1 MKVLK
6 RLCTFLLGTSLVAGG
21 LVALNS
27 KKAEQTGASEA
38 VGACCDL
45 SANIASVTG
54 YSKEHTYG
62 DYKVY
67 GGQNNNGGWA
77 YFKFGGKK
85 AKAADPAMVT
95 EAYVKGTTACSY
107 DIKRIDVVLL
117 AGAGSTSTVTITMD
131 ADIASSADF
140 SDKTTT
146 TSTSVNQTVATTLS
160 IEPDSGT
167 SWGANK
173 YYCVNFH
180 ISNNTTTNGVLFI
193 QKINFIYESATPR
206 GDISV
211 DELSN
216 PVLTVG
222 SSTNLSYTWTP
233 ASGSGATISSYS
245 YTSSDSDVLS
255 VSGDQIT
262 AVAPGVAT
270 VTLNA
275 TDSLSES
282 YEVVSEKII
291 VTNAYDFE
299 VGDNVALYS
308 ESVLKELSGIN
319 KSGSTHYGD
328 GVDYS
333 TTPNGT
339 YLLNVEEG
347 SLSGSF
353 AFKKGDDYLA
363 WSSGNSLTSST
374 TKSENTSWFV
384 VAHND
389 YMQICNA
396 SMLSREI
403 YWNNGSPRFAC
414 YEGKAGTSGYS
425 FGSLIKID
433 EAPVRGTL
441 AISSPTDKVMRGDAT
456 GSLVYEWTP
465 NSEAPSVTIASHAWS
480 SSDTAVISVS
490 GDTYTAEGP
499 GKAKLTLTATD
510 STGQEYTVVGS
521 EIEVKDVVSGSL
533 VKKTSVSVGDTITFV
548 CESEGTQL
556 SGIASNIGQYVFYS
570 TSPADIFM
578 FQLEEGS
585 EIDSFALKHD
595 DKYLSWTGHS
605 SANANIGLVDTVD
618 EYASWTIT
626 FDEGNAIVSNVGLDG
641 ESHRYIA
648 WNHGSP
654 RFAAYKTGQTAIQL
668 YAVVTVY
675 DADAFAQDLLDQTD
689 VVCGDYMDGDNNH
702 DPLVVVWSNLASD
715 DKYGSLSSDQKTI
728 LAEADRDEGGTVVEQ
743 AMARY
748 DYLTGKYNLNN
759 FITGR
764 TPMVVAGSQFIT
776 PVSNSNSST
785 IIIVVVALT
794 SITSIG
800 VLLVIKRKRSL
811 VK

>member
-6 RLCTFLLGTSLVAGG
+6 RLCTFLLGTSLIAGG

-27 KKAEQTGASEA
+27 KKAEQIGASDA

-45 SANIASVTG
+45 SAKIASVTG

-85 AKAADPAMVT
+85 SKASDPAKVT
-95 EAYVKGTTACSY
+95 EAYVKSTVACSY

-131 ADIASSADF
+131 ADVASSADF
-140 SDKTTT
+140 SEKITT
-146 TSTSVNQTVATTLS
+146 TSTSVNQTAAATLS

-193 QKINFIYESATPR
+193 EKINFIYESSTPR

-245 YTSSDSDVLS
+245 YTSNDSDVLS

-299 VGDNVALYS
+299 VGDNVALFS

-319 KSGSTHYGD
+319 KSGGTHYGE

-339 YLLNVEEG
+339 YLLNVEAG

-353 AFKKGDDYLA
+353 AFKNGDDYLA

-384 VAHND
+384 VAHGD
-389 YMQICNA
+389 YMLICNA
-396 SMLSREI
+396 AMMSREI
-403 YWNNGSPRFAC
+403 WWNSGSPRFAC
-414 YEGKAGTSGYS
+414 YEGKTTSTSGYNS
-425 FGSLIKID
+425 VSLLKIED
-433 EAPVRGTL
+433 APVRGTL

-465 NSEAPSVTIASHAWS
+465 NTEAPSVTIASHAWS
-480 SSDTAVISVS
+480 SSNTAVISVS

-510 STGQEYTVVGS
+510 STGQEYSVTGS
-521 EIEVKDVVSGSL
+521 EIEVIDVVSGSL
-533 VKKTSVSVGDTITFV
+533 VKKTSVSVGDTVTFV

-556 SGIASNIGQYVFYS
+556 SGIASSIGQYVFYS

-585 EIDSFALKHD
+585 ETNSFALKHD
-595 DKYLSWTGHS
+595 DKYLSWTG
-605 SANANIGLVDTVD
+605 NGANISLVDEITTNS
-618 EYASWTIT
+618 SWTIS
-626 FDEGNAIVSNVGLDG
+626 FDEGNAVVSNAGLDG
-641 ESHRYIA
+641 EEHRYIA
-648 WNHGSP
+648 WNHSSP
-654 RFAAYKTGQTAIQL
+654 RFAPYLSGQTAIQL
-668 YAVVTVY
+668 YGEVAVY
-675 DADAFAQDLLDQTD
+675 DATTFAQDLLDQTD

-702 DPLVVVWSNLASD
+702 DPLVVIWSNLASD

-728 LAEADRDEGGTVVEQ
+728 LAEANRDEGGTVVEK

-776 PVSNSNSST
+776 PVSNGNFST